1 MKAAGEFYA
10 LTFMIIPSKQGYM
23 DKSNLEEQNADEFC
37 RNIPLEE
44 HGCSP
49 CPFSG
54 IVASDLEIIPFED
67 GKRFLY
73 ELSVEDEDY

>member
-1 MKAAGEFYA
+1 
-10 LTFMIIPSKQGYM
+10 M

-49 CPFSG
+49 CPFSAKG
-54 IVASDLEIIPFED
+54 FSRYQNEEWLKEILKPGTKIKFHGD
-67 GKRFLY
+67 FVK
-73 ELSVEDEDY
+73 VENTRIEGLK